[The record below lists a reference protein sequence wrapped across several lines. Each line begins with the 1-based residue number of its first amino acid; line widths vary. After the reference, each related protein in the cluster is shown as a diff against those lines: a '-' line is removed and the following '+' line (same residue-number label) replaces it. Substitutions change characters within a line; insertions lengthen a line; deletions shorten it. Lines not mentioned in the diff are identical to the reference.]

1 MTTCIWHPIQTCFC
15 PSSDLLFD
23 SMECMRWSMP
33 KLIKSEKKV
42 LTDYLK
48 NSPERV
54 HFENGEF
61 FEMEVSENVAG
72 AFIGKRGQNIKELRK
87 KYISKILVSNE
98 NGKRYIYISQ
108 SHDKTKVIGELMYK
122 I

>member
-1 MTTCIWHPIQTCFC
+1 
-15 PSSDLLFD
+15 
-23 SMECMRWSMP
+23 MP

-61 FEMEVSENVAG
+61 FEIEVSENVAG

-98 NGKRYIYISQ
+98 DGKRYIYISQ
-108 SHDKTKVIGELMYK
+108 SPDKIKVIGELMYHK
-122 I
+122 